1 MKSKTFTLRCTDDQ
15 AAALAAALQA
25 YATAAYPPGGSECAQ
40 VAQQTLQETAQLIA
54 RDAGG
59 TSGAQIRRRQRSIVK
74 AAVSWYFSAEGP
86 GPKSDAQA
94 MLALL
99 D

>member
-1 MKSKTFTLRCTDDQ
+1 LKSKTFTLRCTDDQ
-15 AAALAAALQA
+15 AAVIAVALQT
-25 YATAAYPPGGSECAQ
+25 YADAAYPAGGSECGQ
-40 VAQQTLQETAQLIA
+40 VAQQTLQETARLIA

-86 GPKSDAQA
+86 GPETAAPQ
-94 MLALL
+94 MLKLL

>member
-1 MKSKTFTLRCTDDQ
+1 MKSKTFTLRCNDDQ
-15 AAALAAALQA
+15 AAALATALQA
-25 YATAAYPPGGSECAQ
+25 YANAAYPPGGSECTQ
-40 VAQQTLQETAQLIA
+40 VARETLQETSRLIG

-59 TSGAQIRRRQRSIVK
+59 ALGAQIRRRQRSIVK

-86 GPKSDAQA
+86 GQEAEAQA